1 MIYEVKLL
9 KRAVE
14 DIDTI
19 CRYLAQFYPGTA
31 GRFLDNLEQAMDGLA
46 HNPYMYAGY
55 EHNKLYRRM
64 IVQDYLVF
72 YRIFKTGKTVRIYR
86 VLHGKRNIGAFLS

>member
-1 MIYEVKLL
+1 MIYETLLL

-14 DIDTI
+14 DSDAI

-31 GRFLDNLEQAMDGLA
+31 GRFLDELEQSIEGLA
-46 HNPYMYAGY
+46 HNPYRYAEY
-55 EHNKLYRRM
+55 EHNRMYRRM

-72 YRIFKTGKTVRIYR
+72 YKIFKTHKTIRIYR
-86 VLHGKRNIGAFLS
+86 VPHGKRNIGAFLQ